1 MIQNFQRMK
10 FHNDAWY
17 NWIVCL
23 QVNDDMGTLLSLSTW
38 SPALPWNPGSPL
50 LPRRPW

>member
-23 QVNDDMGTLLSLSTW
+23 QVNDDMGTLL
-38 SPALPWNPGSPL
+38 
-50 LPRRPW
+50 

>member
-10 FHNDAWY
+10 FNNVNAWY

-23 QVNDDMGTLLSLSTW
+23 LENNDMGTLL
-38 SPALPWNPGSPL
+38 
-50 LPRRPW
+50 